1 MNGTVLFDGICNL
14 CNGLILFTKKRDT
27 SKRFRFV
34 TLQSEEGRGMLLEA
48 GLPETD
54 SDTAI
59 YKKDGQFYLR
69 SSAVLH
75 ILKDLGGTWKILYI
89 FIIIPPFIRDFF
101 YRFIAHNR
109 YRLFGKR
116 DNCNIN
122 G

>member
-1 MNGTVLFDGICNL
+1 MNGTVIFDSKCNL
-14 CNGLILFTKKRDT
+14 CNGLVSFIKKRDK
-27 SKRFRFV
+27 SKRFHFV
-34 TLQSEEGRGMLLEA
+34 SLQSEEGRGMLLEA

-75 ILKDLGGTWKILYI
+75 ILKDIGGTWKTLYV

-101 YRFIAHNR
+101 YRLIAHNR

-116 DNCNIN
+116 DTCQI
-122 G
+122 